1 MKDGILNIGNL
12 KIRSSNGLLI
22 ISIKRRG
29 MENNDKKPVSRKR
42 RSDQEI
48 YDDLTKQI
56 EQMQARQRRVSA
68 RMRKKEREERTKRL
82 INAGAAVEAVM
93 KEITGKE
100 KYPAEGENLERILN
114 MLRSESVLTDDQK
127 RQLHA
132 GEEIE
137 SVLQKIK
144 NKDHLILTEKN
155 LDIVKKI
162 IEDNSLNQHYIKVGK
177 AVEEKVHIKDLE
189 SWSIYISRYADAI
202 KKCQSGEWTLH

>member
-1 MKDGILNIGNL
+1 
-12 KIRSSNGLLI
+12 
-22 ISIKRRG
+22 
-29 MENNDKKPVSRKR
+29 
-42 RSDQEI
+42 
-48 YDDLTKQI
+48 
-56 EQMQARQRRVSA
+56 
-68 RMRKKEREERTKRL
+68 
-82 INAGAAVEAVM
+82 
-93 KEITGKE
+93 
-100 KYPAEGENLERILN
+100 
-114 MLRSESVLTDDQK
+114 MLRSESILTDDQK

-137 SVLQKIK
+137 SFLQKIK

-189 SWSIYISRYADAI
+189 SWSIYVSRYADAI

>member
-1 MKDGILNIGNL
+1 MLNIDKNIAFPPGL
-12 KIRSSNGLLI
+12 HLIGLEGYTSPSDFLSDFGYERPLQQCPDSNFTIDPSDFVGDCYPLLI
-22 ISIKRRG
+22 SK
-29 MENNDKKPVSRKR
+29 
-42 RSDQEI
+42 
-48 YDDLTKQI
+48 TI
-56 EQMQARQRRVSA
+56 E
-68 RMRKKEREERTKRL
+68 KEREERTKRL
-82 INAGAAVEAVM
+82 INAGAAVEAIM

-137 SVLQKIK
+137 SFLQKIE

-155 LDIVKKI
+155 LDAVKKI
-162 IEDNSLNQHYIKVGK
+162 IEDDSLNQHYIKVGK

-189 SWSIYISRYADAI
+189 SWSIYVSRYADAI

>member
-1 MKDGILNIGNL
+1 
-12 KIRSSNGLLI
+12 
-22 ISIKRRG
+22 

-100 KYPAEGENLERILN
+100 G
-114 MLRSESVLTDDQK
+114 S
-127 RQLHA
+127 
-132 GEEIE
+132 
-137 SVLQKIK
+137 
-144 NKDHLILTEKN
+144 LIC
-155 LDIVKKI
+155 
-162 IEDNSLNQHYIKVGK
+162 S
-177 AVEEKVHIKDLE
+177 AVRV
-189 SWSIYISRYADAI
+189 S
-202 KKCQSGEWTLH
+202 

>member
-114 MLRSESVLTDDQK
+114 MLRSESILTDDQK

-137 SVLQKIK
+137 SF
-144 NKDHLILTEKN
+144 
-155 LDIVKKI
+155 
-162 IEDNSLNQHYIKVGK
+162 Y
-177 AVEEKVHIKDLE
+177 
-189 SWSIYISRYADAI
+189 
-202 KKCQSGEWTLH
+202 